1 MAALALLVVEDAKCK
16 GTFLICAVE
25 ISQRLADY
33 KFRAKFLELAKDAK
47 ISQKDWC
54 EDILEKIDS
63 KKIFKTMRVSPEERS
78 KFIGLCERQL
88 RPLYSPEKLGSS
100 SLLDLSTPLPKNLK
114 PWPSVIG
121 QRYMSLNQKIVP
133 EYDVVSENSNDLD
146 SSVRLPTLSQTDYMS
161 SKFKHSAKHVILMN
175 RRVLMTARPNVAVSS
190 KNKIGICFHGSNIL
204 MKVGYTAGYDSMGK
218 TVRVA
223 GFEADGRP
231 FFETS
236 PELVVR
242 SEDGKRVLKI
252 GYDANGNP
260 IHARFDKRHQKVSFQ
275 FYLNLQPF
283 LTTKR
288 KILPFCNPGI
298 EKAPTRNLV
307 VACCELLKMMKK
319 DEGGKRIGVRMGSA
333 VI

>member
-1 MAALALLVVEDAKCK
+1 MAPSLNENPTVNAPRRPRVFFEKLTWLLMKNS
-16 GTFLICAVE
+16 G
-25 ISQRLADY
+25 LADY

-260 IHARFDKRHQKVSFQ
+260 IHARFDKYVNFEGIYENGYIWSKPTERFEGYVGFDDLGGNDKG
-275 FYLNLQPF
+275 F
-283 LTTKR
+283 LVDDMR
-288 KILPFCNPGI
+288 
-298 EKAPTRNLV
+298 
-307 VACCELLKMMKK
+307 
-319 DEGGKRIGVRMGSA
+319 
-333 VI
+333 